1 MHTEQYLLNKIC
13 SIIRLCIMCVN
24 VCDKKVWK
32 NISSM
37 ETKKLESEFPSAIST
52 EGKKKD
58 LTRIS
63 STNSRLC

>member
-1 MHTEQYLLNKIC
+1 
-13 SIIRLCIMCVN
+13 MCVS
-24 VCDKKVWK
+24 VCDKKVLK

-37 ETKKLESEFPSAIST
+37 ETKKLESEFPSAILT
-52 EGKKKD
+52 ERRKKD